1 MKKIKTFILAICIL
15 AVCGSA
21 AGCKGGG
28 NTTSDAVS
36 SEPAVSSA
44 DVINTGISS
53 ETSAVSD
60 IKTDSKSAIDQTMQY
75 NLNIFISNFVEA
87 NLRTFSENTDSASLI
102 DFGIAHN
109 MLNNSSYFENIEPRT
124 FRESRYDTE
133 YDCNVRIQ
141 KKYIDNTVKK
151 YFGITLS
158 DSDYEQYDLYENGY
172 LYSEVTGGWSSQG
185 FAVVSEITDL
195 GNNEYEVVF
204 DAYTDGY
211 WFDRKDRYKLSP
223 ESIKNVDW
231 EYKDETLDSRRKG
244 SARFS
249 ASDINDRTTYVLKNY
264 NID

>member
-28 NTTSDAVS
+28 NTASDAVS
-36 SEPAVSSA
+36 SEPSVS
-44 DVINTGISS
+44 NTGISS

-60 IKTDSKSAIDQTMQY
+60 IKTDNKTAIDQTMQY

-87 NLRTFSENTDSASLI
+87 DLRTFSGNIDSASLI

-109 MLNNSSYFENIEPRT
+109 MLNNSSYFENIDPRT

-141 KKYIDNTVKK
+141 KNYITNTVKK

-185 FAVVSEITDL
+185 FAVVSEINVL

-204 DAYTDGY
+204 EAYTDGY

-223 ESIKNVDW
+223 ETIQNVDW
-231 EYKDETLDSRRKG
+231 EYKNETLDSRRKG
-244 SARFS
+244 SARFR
-249 ASDINDRTTYVLKNY
+249 ASDINDRTTYVLKSY
-264 NID
+264 SIE